1 MRQGKI
7 HDNNNNKSKYQ
18 KLVIKNQDFQDIC
31 FFHWWIFTLILA
43 GVLITEMPHI
53 EYGGERAC
61 YQMLKGG

>member
-18 KLVIKNQDFQDIC
+18 KLVIKNQDFQDI
-31 FFHWWIFTLILA
+31 FFHCWIFTLILA